1 MNTQENYMALLK
13 LVPHPEGGWFR
24 EVYRADLQ
32 VEVPWSVEKRSA
44 STSIYFLLESGG
56 FSSFHRIKSDELW
69 HFYDGETLE
78 IFWFDETGKPRS
90 ILLGRNQ
97 EAGELLQFAVPA
109 GCWFAAR
116 VKAPGK
122 YTLAGCTVSPGFDFS
137 DFEMA
142 ERNELISLY
151 PESEELITS
160 LTR

>member
-1 MNTQENYMALLK
+1 MNTPESYISLLN
-13 LVPHPEGGWFR
+13 LGRHPEGGWFR
-24 EVYRADLQ
+24 EVYRAALQ
-32 VEVPWSVEKRSA
+32 VEVPWSAEKRSA
-44 STSIYFLLESGG
+44 STSIYFLLESGD
-56 FSSFHRIKSDELW
+56 FSSFHRIKSDEVW
-69 HFYDGETLE
+69 HFYDGNALE

-90 ILLGRNQ
+90 ILLGRNP

-116 VKAPGK
+116 VKNPG
-122 YTLAGCTVSPGFDFS
+122 TFSLVGCTVSPGFDFS

-160 LTR
+160 LSR